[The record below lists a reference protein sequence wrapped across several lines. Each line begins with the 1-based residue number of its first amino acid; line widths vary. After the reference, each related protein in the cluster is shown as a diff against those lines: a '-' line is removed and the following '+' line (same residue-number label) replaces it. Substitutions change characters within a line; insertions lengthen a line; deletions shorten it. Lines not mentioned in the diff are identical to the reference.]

1 MSGERDRKK
10 TQKSARMREISKN
23 QEMMMLIGQKDTFS
37 KVTRTLKLLALWKSQ
52 RTLFQHYV
60 QRMKSVISLPLTAL
74 LSLLLF
80 ESNNA
85 FMPLLGSRSNL
96 SHQVHH
102 TQVSGVANDNIAQFL
117 EQAKSLVDKADAAI
131 AQADAALDL
140 GQGSIA
146 SKQKNHLK
154 ARRSKV
160 FKMKAD
166 LMARLE
172 AHTDALKGNGG
183 MGNYESKTVPQLKE
197 LLRSKGLRVGGK
209 KSELIERLMAAT
221 TNP

>member
-1 MSGERDRKK
+1 M
-10 TQKSARMREISKN
+10 KSA
-23 QEMMMLIGQKDTFS
+23 
-37 KVTRTLKLLALWKSQ
+37 
-52 RTLFQHYV
+52 
-60 QRMKSVISLPLTAL
+60 ISLPLTAL
-74 LSLLLF
+74 LSLMLF

-85 FMPLLGSRSNL
+85 FMPLLGSQSNL

-102 TQVSGVANDNIAQFL
+102 TQVTGVANDNIAQFL
-117 EQAKSLVDKADAAI
+117 DQAKSLVDKADAAI

-140 GQGSIA
+140 GQGSVA

-172 AHTDALKGNGG
+172 AHTDVLKGNGG